1 MDKKKGLPRV
11 GVFVCRCGV
20 NIGGFLDTAALV
32 EYAKTLPGVVFAKEN
47 LYSCSESGTTE
58 IKKAIQENNLQRV
71 VVAACTPLTHEPLF
85 RAVCQE
91 AGVNPYLF
99 EFANIREHCSWAHM
113 KEGEKATE
121 KAKDLI
127 RMGVARAMELE
138 PLEPIEAEVEPSALV
153 IGGGVAGLVAAAT
166 LAERGFRV
174 ALVEREKELGGML
187 RHLYKLYPSDVM
199 AEEVLKAWKERVTNS
214 PLIDIYLASEVVSV
228 KGFIGNYDIVIKS
241 PDKETPFKAGV
252 IIVAT
257 GAQLWEPPEELYR
270 YNKKDIITQLELES
284 LLRKG
289 KLKGDK
295 VVMIQCVGAMS
306 PERSYC
312 SRICCV
318 TAIKNAILIKEMNPA
333 ATVHILYRQMQ
344 AYGDEYESYLRRA
357 KEAGVRLVNFS
368 PERSPVVED
377 HQVKVY
383 HQLLGRELT
392 LPFDL
397 LVLSTP
403 LVSQKGS
410 EALATLL
417 KVPIDQDGF
426 FLEAH
431 IKLRPLDFA
440 TDGIYLCGCAHY
452 PADVGEAVSQALG
465 AVGRA
470 STHLTRGYIKVEP
483 IVSSLIDEELCQGCG
498 LCAGLC
504 PYGAIEMVDTP
515 EGKKAKVIS
524 VACKGCGICASSC
537 YCRAIR
543 LSHYTNEQ
551 LEAQIRA
558 FLLAG

>member
-1 MDKKKGLPRV
+1 MNEHEGLPRV

-20 NIGGFLDTAALV
+20 NIGGFLDTAAV
-32 EYAKTLPGVVFAKEN
+32 MEYAKTLPGVVFSKEN
-47 LYSCSESGTTE
+47 LYSCSESGTVE
-58 IKKAIQENNLQRV
+58 IKKAIQENDLQRV
-71 VVAACTPLTHEPLF
+71 VVASCTPLTHEPLF
-85 RAVCQE
+85 RAICQE
-91 AGVNPYLF
+91 VGVNPYMF
-99 EFANIREHCSWAHM
+99 EFVNIREHCSWVHM
-113 KEGEKATE
+113 KQREEATE

-127 RMGVARAMELE
+127 RMGVARAIQLE

-153 IGGGVAGLVAAAT
+153 IGGGISGLAAAAS
-166 LAERGFRV
+166 LAERDFPV

-187 RHLYKLYPSDVM
+187 RHLYKLYPSNVI
-199 AEEVLKAWKERVTNS
+199 AEEVLNDWKARVTNN
-214 PLIDIYLASEVVSV
+214 PLIDIYLASEVSNV
-228 KGFIGNYDIVIKS
+228 KGFIGNYHVTIKS
-241 PDKETPFKAGV
+241 QERETPLKTGV

-257 GAQLWEPPEELYR
+257 GAQLWEPPEELYG
-270 YNKKDIITQLELES
+270 YNKKEVITQLELEE
-284 LLRKG
+284 LLKKG
-289 KLKGDK
+289 ELKGDK

-306 PERSYC
+306 SERNYC

-344 AYGDEYESYLRRA
+344 AYGDEYEGYLRRA
-357 KEAGVRLVNFS
+357 KEVGVRFVNFS
-368 PERSPVVED
+368 PEQPPVVEK
-377 HQVKVY
+377 QQIKVY

-403 LVSQKGS
+403 LVSQRGS
-410 EALATLL
+410 EALAALL

-431 IKLRPLDFA
+431 IKLRPLDFS

-452 PADVGEAVSQALG
+452 PADVGEVVSQALG
-465 AVGRA
+465 AASRA
-470 STHLTRGYIKVEP
+470 SIHLTKGYIKVEP
-483 IVSSLIDEELCQGCG
+483 IVSSIDEELCQGCG

-504 PYGAIEMVDTP
+504 PYGSIEMVDTP
-515 EGKKAKVIS
+515 KGRKAKVIT

-543 LSHYTNEQ
+543 LSHYSNEQ
-551 LEAQIRA
+551 VEAQIRA
-558 FLLAG
+558 LSSAE

>member
-1 MDKKKGLPRV
+1 MNEQSGLPKV

-32 EYAKTLPGVVFAKEN
+32 EYAKTLPGVVFAKAN
-47 LYSCSESGTTE
+47 LYSCSESGTAE
-58 IKKAIQENNLQRV
+58 IKKAIQENKLQRV

-85 RAVCQE
+85 RAICQE

-99 EFANIREHCSWAHM
+99 EFVNIREHCSWAHM
-113 KEGEKATE
+113 KEGEEATN

-127 RMGVARAMELE
+127 RMGVARAIKLE
-138 PLEPIEAEVEPSALV
+138 PLEPIEAGVEPSALV
-153 IGGGVAGLVAAAT
+153 IGGGISGLVASAS

-174 ALVEREKELGGML
+174 ALVERETELGGIL

-199 AEEVLKAWKERVTNS
+199 AEEVLKPWRDKVIDN
-214 PLIDIYLASEVVSV
+214 PLIDLYLESEVISV
-228 KGFIGNYDIVIKS
+228 KGYIGNYNVVIKS
-241 PDKETPFKAGV
+241 PEKEIPLKTGV
-252 IIVAT
+252 IILAA
-257 GAQLWEPPEELYR
+257 GARLWEPPEGLYG
-270 YNKKDIITQLELES
+270 YNKKNVITQLELEN
-284 LLRKG
+284 LLMKG

-318 TAIKNAILIKEMNPA
+318 TAIKNAILIKELNPA
-333 ATVHILYRQMQ
+333 ASVHILYRQMQ

-357 KEAGVRLVNFS
+357 KELGVRLVNFS
-368 PERSPVVED
+368 PEQPPVVED
-377 HQVKVY
+377 QQIKVY

-403 LVSQKGS
+403 LVSQQGS
-410 EALATLL
+410 EALGTLL

-431 IKLRPLDFA
+431 IKLRPLDFS

-465 AVGRA
+465 AASRA
-470 STHLTRGYIKVEP
+470 SIHLTRGYIKVEP
-483 IVSSLIDEELCQGCG
+483 IVSSLIDEGLCQGCG

-515 EGKKAKVIS
+515 QGKKAKVIS
-524 VACKGCGICASSC
+524 VACKGCGICAASC
-537 YCRAIR
+537 YCQAIK
-543 LSHYTNEQ
+543 LSHYTREQ

-558 FLLAG
+558 LLSA

>member
-1 MDKKKGLPRV
+1 MNEKRGLPSV

-20 NIGGFLDTAALV
+20 NIGGFLDTPALV

-47 LYSCSESGTTE
+47 LYTCSESGTAE
-58 IKKAIQENNLQRV
+58 IKKAIQENDIQRV

-85 RAVCQE
+85 RAICQE

-99 EFANIREHCSWAHM
+99 EFVNIREHCSWAHM
-113 KEGEKATE
+113 KEGEEATK

-127 RMGVARAMELE
+127 RMGVARAIELE
-138 PLEPIEAEVEPSALV
+138 PLESIEAEVEPSALV
-153 IGGGVAGLVAAAT
+153 IGGGISGLVAAAS

-174 ALVEREKELGGML
+174 ALVEREGELGGML
-187 RHLYKLYPSDVM
+187 RHLYKLYPSDVP
-199 AEEVLKAWKERVTNS
+199 AEEVLKPWRDKVIDN
-214 PLIDIYLASEVVSV
+214 PLVDLYLESEVISV
-228 KGFIGNYDIVIKS
+228 KGYIGNYDVVIKS
-241 PDKETPFKAGV
+241 PEKEIPLKAGV
-252 IIVAT
+252 IILAT
-257 GAQLWEPPEELYR
+257 GAQLWEPPEGLYG
-270 YNKKDIITQLELES
+270 YNKKDVITQLELES
-284 LLRKG
+284 LLMKG
-289 KLKGDK
+289 KLKADK

-318 TAIKNAILIKEMNPA
+318 TAIKNAILIKELNTA
-333 ATVHILYRQMQ
+333 ASVHILYRQMQ

-357 KEAGVRLVNFS
+357 KELGVRFVNFS
-368 PERSPVVED
+368 PEQSPVVENQ
-377 HQVKVY
+377 QVKVY

-403 LVSQKGS
+403 LVTQRGS

-431 IKLRPLDFA
+431 IKLRPLDFS

-465 AVGRA
+465 AASRA
-470 STHLTRGYIKVEP
+470 SIHLTRGYIKVEP
-483 IVSSLIDEELCQGCG
+483 IVSSLIDEKLCQGCG

-504 PYGAIEMVDTP
+504 PYGAIEMVDTS
-515 EGKKAKVIS
+515 EGKKARIIS
-524 VACKGCGICASSC
+524 VACKGCGICAASC
-537 YCRAIR
+537 YCQAIR
-543 LSHYTNEQ
+543 LSHYTREQ

-558 FLLAG
+558 LLSA

>member
-1 MDKKKGLPRV
+1 MNEERGLPRV

-20 NIGGFLDTAALV
+20 NIGGFLDTAAVV

-58 IKKAIQENNLQRV
+58 IKKGIQENNLQRV
-71 VVAACTPLTHEPLF
+71 VVASCTPLTHEPLF
-85 RAVCQE
+85 RAICQE
-91 AGVNPYLF
+91 VGVNPYLF
-99 EFANIREHCSWAHM
+99 EFVNIREHCSWAHM
-113 KEGEKATE
+113 KQREEATE

-127 RMGVARAMELE
+127 RMGVARATKLE

-153 IGGGVAGLVAAAT
+153 IGGGIAGLAAAAT
-166 LAERGFRV
+166 LAERAFRV
-174 ALVEREKELGGML
+174 ALVEREGELGGML
-187 RHLYKLYPSDVM
+187 RHLYKLYPSNVM
-199 AEEVLKAWKERVTNS
+199 AGEFLKLWRDRVTNN
-214 PLIDIYLASEVVSV
+214 PLIDIYLASEVISV
-228 KGFIGNYDIVIKS
+228 KGFIGNYDVIIRS
-241 PDKETPFKAGV
+241 PEKETPLKTGV

-257 GAQLWEPPEELYR
+257 GAQLWEPPEGLYG
-270 YNKKDIITQLELES
+270 YNSKDVITQLELEG
-284 LLRKG
+284 LLKKG
-289 KLKGDK
+289 KLKGDR

-333 ATVHILYRQMQ
+333 ATVHILYRQLQ
-344 AYGDEYESYLRRA
+344 AYGDEYEAYLRRG
-357 KEAGVRLVNFS
+357 KEMGVRLVNFS

-403 LVSQKGS
+403 LVSQRGS

-431 IKLRPLDFA
+431 IKLRPLEFA

-465 AVGRA
+465 AVSRA
-470 STHLTRGYIKVEP
+470 SIHLTKGYIKVEP
-483 IVSSLIDEELCQGCG
+483 IVSSIDEKLCQGCG

-515 EGKKAKVIS
+515 EGRKAKVIT

-537 YCRAIR
+537 YCRAIII
-543 LSHYTNEQ
+543 SHYTNEQ

-558 FLLAG
+558 FRSAG